1 MACMPSRSVT
11 SWMYSFGISTPL
23 LLGQP
28 LSGAERRRCHDI
40 EIAGVGGQVVR
51 RAFDLEKYGSL
62 DAGEGADAGQ
72 DHCVFLADAIELHLL
87 LEAIPGH
94 VGAHFLDHAIDGPG
108 NRRGVRLLAEAED
121 RIA

>member
-28 LSGAERRRCHDI
+28 LAGAERRRCHDI
-40 EIAGVGGQVVR
+40 EIAGVSGKIVR
-51 RAFDLEKYGSL
+51 RAFDLEKHGSL

-72 DHCVFLADAIELHLL
+72 DHGVFGADAIELDLL
-87 LEAIPGH
+87 FEAISRH
-94 VGAHFLDHAIDGPG
+94 VGAHFLDHAVDRPG
-108 NRRGVRLLAEAED
+108 DLRGVRLLAEAE
-121 RIA
+121 

>member
-11 SWMYSFGISTPL
+11 SWMYSFGISAPL

-28 LSGAERRRCHDI
+28 LAGAERRRCHDI

-62 DAGEGADAGQ
+62 DAGEGPDAGQ
-72 DHCVFLADAIELHLL
+72 DHGVFGADAIELHLL
-87 LEAIPGH
+87 LEAISRH
-94 VGAHFLDHAIDGPG
+94 VGAHFLDHAVDGPG
-108 NRRGVRLLAEAED
+108 DRGAVRLCAEAED
-121 RIA
+121 RV